1 MSFQLSRVTL
11 EDNLYVQVCMI
22 CVGINVEIISESVSY
37 TLKNALEVC
46 ESART
51 HADPKWEVFSAH
63 ECNAHAALR

>member
-51 HADPKWEVFSAH
+51 HADPK
-63 ECNAHAALR
+63 